1 MREFIMVIKTRY
13 YILVVLLAV
22 FLLAGGIAKVSYE
35 LHQKLD
41 IERSPIFEVDFI
53 GVIYEP
59 RK

>member
-1 MREFIMVIKTRY
+1 MVIKTRY